1 MESILRKHPI
11 AVVFYLL
18 YSWLCY
24 SLISAKFKF
33 EETIKQHPDI
43 SHNVAG
49 GETIGQ
55 ISVLLSMVTI
65 IFFVIS
71 GCCAIGSKT
80 QTKFYLWLCLVVIVQ
95 TFVVFR
101 IG

>member
-1 MESILRKHPI
+1 MNSILWRHPV

-24 SLISAKFKF
+24 GLISSKFKF
-33 EETIKQHPDI
+33 EQTIKQHPEL

-49 GETIGQ
+49 GEVIGQ
-55 ISVLLSMVTI
+55 TGVLLTMFTI
-65 IFFVIS
+65 IFFVII

-80 QTKFYLWLCLVVIVQ
+80 ETKFYLWLCLVVIVQ

>member
-1 MESILRKHPI
+1 MESILWKHPI
-11 AVVFYLL
+11 AVVLYLL
-18 YSWLCY
+18 YSLLCY
-24 SLISAKFKF
+24 RLVSLNFKV
-33 EETIKQHPDI
+33 EETIKQHPGI
-43 SHNVAG
+43 SSNAAG
-49 GETIGQ
+49 GEVLGQ
-55 ISVLLSMVTI
+55 VSVLLAMVTI
-65 IFFVIS
+65 IFFVVS